1 MRVSTSAVDASIDRW
16 ARAASSDSENVRKD
30 ATNAW
35 VTDWIHNGSCCAIAA
50 STADRNDAAD
60 GPMCCTA
67 SRRRSVR
74 KRANCC
80 ADGGIGGTEI
90 MVRRVSATEAVA
102 LRFSVLHRARQ
113 QSKNLSKQDLD
124 MFGFLQALV
133 LKLSDERVREQL
145 FAGELYRIRL
155 RGHLDH
161 PIRIAPA
168 AARFEIARCGIRLLD
183 LADQLC
189 AAWKRRMRCDLVEHR
204 FFAGTDVGLICLL
217 HRKVQSA
224 FFSARLFLSDVLRRI
239 RIER

>member
-1 MRVSTSAVDASIDRW
+1 MPVKPSAYSFFNRFRMRVSTSAVDASIDRW
-16 ARAASSDSENVRKD
+16 ARAASSDSENVRYD

-102 LRFSVLHRARQ
+102 LRFSVAPSCASAEQESVQARPRYVWI
-113 QSKNLSKQDLD
+113 SAS
-124 MFGFLQALV
+124 
-133 LKLSDERVREQL
+133 
-145 FAGELYRIRL
+145 AG
-155 RGHLDH
+155 
-161 PIRIAPA
+161 
-168 AARFEIARCGIRLLD
+168 
-183 LADQLC
+183 
-189 AAWKRRMRCDLVEHR
+189 
-204 FFAGTDVGLICLL
+204 
-217 HRKVQSA
+217 
-224 FFSARLFLSDVLRRI
+224 
-239 RIER
+239 IEAQR

>member
-102 LRFSVLHRARQ
+102 LRFSVAPSCASAEQESVQARPRYVWI
-113 QSKNLSKQDLD
+113 SAS
-124 MFGFLQALV
+124 
-133 LKLSDERVREQL
+133 
-145 FAGELYRIRL
+145 AG
-155 RGHLDH
+155 
-161 PIRIAPA
+161 
-168 AARFEIARCGIRLLD
+168 
-183 LADQLC
+183 
-189 AAWKRRMRCDLVEHR
+189 
-204 FFAGTDVGLICLL
+204 
-217 HRKVQSA
+217 
-224 FFSARLFLSDVLRRI
+224 
-239 RIER
+239 IEAQR

>member
-16 ARAASSDSENVRKD
+16 ARAASSDSENVRED

-90 MVRRVSATEAVA
+90 MVRRVSATEAGA
-102 LRFSVLHRARQ
+102 LRRPGGR
-113 QSKNLSKQDLD
+113 
-124 MFGFLQALV
+124 
-133 LKLSDERVREQL
+133 
-145 FAGELYRIRL
+145 RI
-155 RGHLDH
+155 
-161 PIRIAPA
+161 
-168 AARFEIARCGIRLLD
+168 EIARCGIRLLD